1 MAEEQ
6 TSKPQTEQLEGGT
19 YEIIRKRL
27 EGHGRELQTRLQNLN
42 QARKDVF
49 SSIETKL
56 ISTERIATENNC
68 ISRDMIAIGKNFLFG
83 YNVHIGL
90 KSEIDVSDVFNAY
103 KFDDSDHTF
112 HELGLQILGDQRF
125 ENDFKQLYKYY
136 KETKFVKFA
145 MMGPHLHMVF
155 RIGKNIADIKTFK
168 WLVEGASL
176 TYIDNRSDHEYKF
189 PTQHEFEWKRTHRD
203 LHRKGEH
210 PHISILDRV
219 FVETVGGD
227 LTIKVE
233 DNTTSGQG
241 IYSEDVEHKGQS
253 LDDAEIFYADL
264 GNIILL
270 RIKPYQ
276 EKNYRYLAFNEK
288 LKEVKRI
295 DSIADSCVLLPDNHG
310 IMFSNGFYLDS
321 GELKIFENNL
331 SDMRFEKKVQSPNG
345 EDFLYVFYNQED
357 GDYVLLSY
365 NLIDQKVDNP
375 VLCNGYSFFHNGEL
389 VYFKTDSEPKKTHAI
404 QLWQTA
410 YVHPDFQP
418 EISSDNYLFKV
429 GNKDIVRG
437 MSEAQEVVNLT
448 QRDNVY
454 ASLYFEL
461 VKRASNVIDSYYW
474 LPDKQA
480 FNLAETLAEIRD
492 ASNSAIEE
500 FEKVTRVRKNT
511 KDQIEKVAQDA
522 TALMREIDRKVFKDV
537 DEFVYYLAKLRTAR
551 GEVISLKELRYTDL
565 ALIEKFETELAEKS
579 EKLSQK
585 CVEFLLRED
594 SLTPYQYK
602 VEEQEEAIKN
612 VSKVS
617 EADQASENINQL
629 GSDLELLI
637 DIVSNLKIE
646 DSTQTTQIID
656 NISNIYSYLNNV
668 KAKLKSK
675 RKELL
680 GTEAVAEF
688 NAQLKLINQAV
699 VNYLDVSDSPQKC
712 EEYLTKLMVQL
723 EELEGKF
730 VDFDE
735 FTIELAEKRDEI
747 YNAFE
752 SRKLALVEA
761 RNKRAT
767 SLMSAGER
775 ILKGIQNR
783 IKNFKSVS
791 EINGYFAGDL
801 MVDKV
806 RDIIDNLTEMED
818 SVKAD
823 DVQSKLKTI
832 KEDAIRQLKDRQELF
847 VAGENVIKMGKH
859 HFSVNTQELDLSM
872 VLRSGEMFYHLS
884 GTNFFERVQNEDFL
898 STKNVWNQS
907 LVSEN
912 KEVYR
917 SEFLA
922 YQILQELNSQ
932 GIEIVQVKAE
942 DAEENDKIVAMDE
955 LLDYV
960 RKFSAPRYHEG
971 YVKGVHDQDAYLILK
986 ELLNLKSH
994 IGLLRYTANSRA
1006 LASLFWNVF
1015 LDKKQKETLTHRIQG
1030 MGIILQVFPDAM
1042 KRNSRS
1048 NRRLNGAKSNSSE
1061 SKTNQKNNPT
1071 NPANQGNHGLEL
1083 IEDLQHEIKLFTETS
1098 ELFPVELAEEAGEFL
1113 FHQIVSRTDIAPQ
1126 RLKNTDKNDKS
1137 HRIHG
1142 FVISSEANETYKSFT
1157 QELEKK
1163 RVKKSFEDSVKTLDN
1178 NELDQYELIRN
1189 WVRAYVG
1196 ILQENTSNER
1206 QEDLHEYINEVASL
1220 IFCHNYE
1227 ITNVIA
1233 VSTKK
1238 TVEGLAGEHSLIEKG
1253 NYQLNYN
1260 HFIQKLQHYEAVELP
1275 KYEQYVE
1282 LKKELIQNFKHDLR
1296 LEEFKPRVLS
1306 SFVRNKLIDE
1316 VYLPMIGDNL
1326 AKQIGVVGENK
1337 RTDLMGM
1344 LLLISPPGYGKTTL
1358 MEYISSRLGLIFMK
1372 INGPAIGHHVTS
1384 LDPTEA
1390 PNASAREEMEKLN
1403 LAFEMGDNVMIYLDD
1418 IQHCNPEFL
1427 QKFISLCDGQRK
1439 IEGVYKGVSK
1449 TYDLRG
1455 KKVCVVM
1462 AGNPYTESGDKFQI
1476 PDMLANRAD
1485 TYNLGDILGDT
1496 AEAFEMS
1503 YIENSLTS
1511 NPILGKL
1518 ATKPKKDIHTLI
1530 RLAKT
1535 DAKDGI
1541 EFESNISGEELNEY
1555 ISVLKKMLKIQD
1567 TILKVNMQYIA
1578 SAAQQDDYRTEPAFK
1593 LQGSYRNMN
1602 KLAEKVMPI
1611 MNESELETLIL
1622 SHYEGES
1629 QTLTTGAESNML
1641 KFKEMTKILS
1651 AEEAQRWE
1659 EIKKV
1664 FQKNQ
1669 KMRGIGDSNQ
1679 IGQVISQMNNFTDGL
1694 EAIKDVLRDGL
1705 K

>member
-1 MAEEQ
+1 MAEQ
-6 TSKPQTEQLEGGT
+6 TTQPQSEQLEGGT

-27 EGHGRELQTRLQNLN
+27 EGHGRELQTRLQKLN
-42 QARKDVF
+42 QARKEVF

-56 ISTERIATENNC
+56 ISTERIATEHNC
-68 ISRDMIAIGKNFLFG
+68 VPRDMIAIGKNFLFG

-103 KFDDSDHTF
+103 KFDDSNHTF
-112 HELGLQILGDQRF
+112 SELGLEVIANQSF

-276 EKNYRYLAFNEK
+276 EKKHRYLAFNEK

-310 IMFSNGFYLDS
+310 IMFSNGYYLDS

-331 SDMRFEKKVQSPNG
+331 SDMLFEKKVQSPNG

-365 NLIDQKVDNP
+365 NLIDQRVDNP

-389 VYFKTDSEPKKTHAI
+389 VYFKTDTEPKKTHAI
-404 QLWQTA
+404 QLWQTP

-418 EISSDNYLFKV
+418 DISSGNYLFKV

-437 MSEAQEVVNLT
+437 MSESQEVVNLT
-448 QRDNVY
+448 QRENVY

-474 LPDKQA
+474 LPDSQA

-565 ALIEKFETELAEKS
+565 ALIEKFEKELAEKA

-594 SLTPYQYK
+594 SLAPYQHK
-602 VEEQEEAIKN
+602 VEQQEEAIKA

-617 EADQASENINQL
+617 EADQTAEDIDQL

-668 KAKLKSK
+668 KAKLRAK

-735 FTIELAEKRDEI
+735 FTVELAEKRDEI

-752 SRKLALVEA
+752 SRKLALVES

-783 IKNFKSVS
+783 IKNLKSVS

-823 DVQSKLKTI
+823 DVQSQLKTI
-832 KEDAIRQLKDRQELF
+832 REDAIRQLKDRQELF

-872 VLRSGEMFYHLS
+872 VLRNGEMFYHLS
-884 GTNFFERVQNEDFL
+884 GTNFFEKVKNPDFL
-898 STKNVWNQS
+898 ATKDVWNQS

-912 KEVYR
+912 KQVYR
-917 SEFLA
+917 AEFLA
-922 YQILQELNSQ
+922 YQILQELNQQ
-932 GIEIVQVKAE
+932 GIEIVQTKAE

-955 LLDYV
+955 LLGYV

-986 ELLNLKSH
+986 ELLDLKSH

-1006 LASLFWNVF
+1006 LASVFWNVF
-1015 LDKKQKETLTHRIQG
+1015 LDEKLKEVFTHRIQG
-1030 MGIILQVFPDAM
+1030 LGIILQVFPDT
-1042 KRNSRS
+1042 KEF
-1048 NRRLNGAKSNSSE
+1048 G
-1061 SKTNQKNNPT
+1061 
-1071 NPANQGNHGLEL
+1071 EL
-1083 IEDLQHEIKLFTETS
+1083 IRSLQKEIKVFTETT
-1098 ELFPVELAEEAGEFL
+1098 ELFSLEFAEEAGEFL
-1113 FHQIVSRTDIAPQ
+1113 FHQVVQSPNPTKNKLAGKDVAMQ
-1126 RLKNTDKNDKS
+1126 RLHKNDKS
-1137 HRIHG
+1137 IQTHG
-1142 FVISSEANETYKSFT
+1142 FVISSEANEIYKSFT

-1163 RVKKSFEDSVKTLDN
+1163 RVKKAFEDSVKKLEN
-1178 NELDQYELIRN
+1178 NQLDQYELIRN
-1189 WVRAYVG
+1189 WVRAFVG
-1196 ILQENTSNER
+1196 ILQENTET
-1206 QEDLHEYINEVASL
+1206 QGADLQEYINEVASL

-1227 ITNVIA
+1227 VTNVIS

-1238 TVEGLAGEHSLIEKG
+1238 MVEGLAGEHSLVEGG

-1282 LKKELIQNFKHDLR
+1282 LKKLLVQEFKHDLR

-1384 LDPTEA
+1384 LDPSEA

-1439 IEGVYKGVSK
+1439 IEGIYKGVSK

-1535 DAKDGI
+1535 DAKEGI

-1555 ISVLKKMLKIQD
+1555 VSVLKKMLKIQD

-1611 MNESELETLIL
+1611 MNESELQTLIL

-1629 QTLTTGAESNML
+1629 QTLTTGAEANML

-1651 AEEAQRWE
+1651 AEEADRWE

-1669 KMRGIGDSNQ
+1669 KMRGLGDGNQ

-1694 EAIKDVLRDGL
+1694 EAIKEVLRDGL